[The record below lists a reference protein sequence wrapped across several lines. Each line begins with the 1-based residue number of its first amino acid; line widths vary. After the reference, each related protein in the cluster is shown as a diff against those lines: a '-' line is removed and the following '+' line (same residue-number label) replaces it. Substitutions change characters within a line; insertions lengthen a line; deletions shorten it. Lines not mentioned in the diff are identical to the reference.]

1 MPPNRRVAVER
12 YQRYAKTYDREQR
25 RNLSVEAAR
34 KRIIELLQLRR
45 GDTLLDVGCGTGLS
59 FSLIEEAIGAEG
71 RIIGIDLSPDM
82 LAQAQERTAAQGWQN
97 VTLVE
102 SAIEDAAI
110 PAEVDAVLFCLTHDV
125 LQSPQALEN
134 VFRHAKPGARVAST
148 GFKWAPWWALPWNYV
163 IWNLTRRSVTT
174 RENFGKPWR
183 NLERYVPDVRVE
195 RTFLGAI
202 YFAWGRVASR
212 P

>member
-25 RNLSVEAAR
+25 RNLSIEAAR

-45 GDTLLDVGCGTGLS
+45 GDTLLDVGCGTGLN

-71 RIIGIDLSPDM
+71 RIIGIDLSREM
-82 LAQAQERTAAQGWQN
+82 LAQAQERAAAQGWQN
-97 VTLVE
+97 VTLIE

-110 PAEVDAVLFCLTHDV
+110 PGEASAVLFSFTHDI
-125 LQSPQALEN
+125 LQTPAALEN
-134 VFRHAKPGARVAST
+134 VFRHAKPGARVASA
-148 GFKWAPWWALPWNYV
+148 GFKWAPLWALPWNYV

-174 RENFGKPWR
+174 RENFNKPWR
-183 NLERYVPDVRVE
+183 NLERYVADVQVE
-195 RTFLGAI
+195 TAFFGAI
-202 YFAWGRVASR
+202 YFAWGTVAIR
-212 P
+212 Q